1 MVKTGVGWWQALE
14 VVRKVGAKLSIPTG
28 KILASKHAFSTLNP
42 VVYYKFSASKL
53 QILIFPPDKVRAK
66 TFSKWEEGHM
76 PPILCPGS

>member
-1 MVKTGVGWWQALE
+1 MGGGKHLE

-53 QILIFPPDKVRAK
+53 QILIFSSNKVRAK